1 MRLLKIGRD
10 ASCDL
15 VLHSDKVSSLHA
27 EITVL
32 NNGDILLED
41 KNSKNGTFLMNKP
54 IKAGTAVS
62 IRRGDA
68 IRFGD
73 VELMWSQ
80 IPMPENNSNYK
91 ALFGIG
97 SNFRN
102 EIQISGNTVSRFHAT
117 LKIGKDGKAYIQ
129 DHSKNGTTINGTKVA
144 FGQNVRI
151 KRNDAIAC
159 GGVPVDLKPFMPG
172 PHILTKIIG
181 AVAVAAV
188 IVGIVFGVK
197 SMIGFG
203 KPSIKALEKATTC
216 VVGQYYIV
224 ATFEDDPFIEVLEK
238 AGWPKEWLFGR
249 YGKDYPVLKT
259 LTAYDDYV
267 TSIGYMGTA
276 FFISKEG
283 ELGTNRHIASPWDY
297 IDENTSG
304 MTNRIKQTLAE
315 YRNEL
320 LPINELKINVHVTTP
335 ELKKYLQYTLLNA
348 WSKKDNKRPFRGL
361 LGKFI
366 YDYLVES
373 GSGFTEQKLNEVNGW
388 ISRFKSSPIK
398 ISGRLESIDIA
409 LKGQNLTYTRE
420 LLPCHVVAES
430 GDKEKD
436 VALLRLNSKK
446 TPVDIVK
453 DGFFDIEHARID
465 EKKLQPQQ
473 EDLIT
478 IGYPYGFLL
487 GLHTENKT
495 LKPTVHKISVS
506 KEPDENKFQF
516 QGEELGGASGSPI
529 VDGKEHRLVGV
540 LYGGYSVGATFG
552 LACNIKHL
560 KELYDK
566 YRSKDND

>member
-27 EITVL
+27 EMTVL

-41 KNSKNGTFLMNKP
+41 KNSRNGTFLMNKP

-62 IRRGDA
+62 VRRGDA

-97 SNFRN
+97 TNFRN

-117 LKIGKDGKAYIQ
+117 LKIGKDGKVYIQ
-129 DHSKNGTTINGTKVA
+129 DHSKNGTTINGTKAA
-144 FGQNVRI
+144 FGQNVKI

-197 SMIGFG
+197 SMIGYG

-224 ATFEDDPFIEVLEK
+224 ATFEDDPFIEILEK
-238 AGWPKEWLFGR
+238 ADWPKEWVFGR
-249 YGKDYPVLKT
+249 SGKDYPVLKT
-259 LTAYDDYV
+259 WTVNGDNV
-267 TSIGYMGTA
+267 TSMGYTGTA

-283 ELGTNRHIASPWDY
+283 ELGTNRHIATPWDY
-297 IDENTSG
+297 IEESAPG
-304 MTNRIKQTLAE
+304 MTNRIKQILAE

-320 LPINELKINVHVTTP
+320 LPINELKNSNHVAELETTW
-335 ELKKYLQYTLLNA
+335 L
-348 WSKKDNKRPFRGL
+348 SRDNKHPFRGL
-361 LGKFI
+361 LGKII
-366 YDYLVES
+366 YDYLFKN
-373 GSGFTEQKLNEVNGW
+373 GGFTEQKLNEVNGW

-398 ISGRLESIDIA
+398 VSGRIESIDIA

-446 TPVDIVK
+446 TPENIIEE
-453 DGFFDIEHARID
+453 GFFDIKHARVD

-478 IGYPYGFLL
+478 IGYPHGLLL
-487 GLHTENKT
+487 GLQTENKT
-495 LKPTVHKISVS
+495 VKPTVHKISVS

-529 VDGKEHRLVGV
+529 VDGKDHRLVGV
-540 LYGGYSVGATFG
+540 LYGGYRVGATFG

-566 YRSKDND
+566 YRSKDYE